1 MAISLKKGGK
11 ISLAKVAEENGVAAL
26 DNIRIGL
33 GWDTNQY
40 SGGGDFD
47 LDASVFVCG
56 ADGKALQSN
65 DGKDGFV
72 FYGNTDVPGVHH
84 TGDNKTGA
92 GEGDDEVIEVT
103 LSQLMPE
110 VEKIAT
116 TVTIYEADKR
126 KQNFGMVSNAY
137 IRLVD
142 VNSGAELLRYD
153 LGEDYSVE
161 TGLVVAELYKRD
173 GEWRFSAIGMGYENG
188 LLGLCKQYGVDAE

>member
-40 SGGGDFD
+40 SGGG
-47 LDASVFVCG
+47 
-56 ADGKALQSN
+56 
-65 DGKDGFV
+65 
-72 FYGNTDVPGVHH
+72 
-84 TGDNKTGA
+84 
-92 GEGDDEVIEVT
+92 EVIEVT

-142 VNSGAELLRYD
+142 VNSGVELLRYD